1 MRLPVP
7 DDIPPAEQLGRVH
20 FVGIG
25 GAGLSGIA
33 RVMARRGVPVTG
45 SDDNDTPF
53 LAQLRELDVRCHLG
67 YDAAQVGDADTLV
80 VTTAAREDNP
90 EVLEARRRGLTLLPR
105 SAGLKAAMSGQ
116 RVLAVAGTH
125 GKTTTTSLLTVALI
139 AAGADPSYAVGGVL
153 TATGRN
159 ADLGAGPYFV
169 AEADES
175 DGAFLV
181 YDTFGAIV
189 INVEADHLDVWGTE
203 AAYAA
208 AFDEFADG
216 VHPEGPLV
224 VGVDDPGGARLAERL
239 RKRGRAVITVGVDRD
254 ASLRAADLEV
264 VNGITSFDVLP
275 GAGRTG
281 QPPLARVALQ
291 IPGRHYV
298 LDALAAF
305 ALGVE
310 LGYDAARLAEGLGSF
325 VGTGRR
331 MELKGVVGG
340 AGSEVRVYDSYAH
353 HPSEIRGDLEAA
365 RSVAGSVEGGRLVV
379 CFQPHLVSRTRIL
392 GAEMGAALGT
402 ADEVVVL
409 DVYVARED
417 PDPAVT
423 GAVVADAVPLPAEQV
438 AFVADRDLALRALL
452 DRVRPGD
459 VVLTLG
465 AGDVTALAPQLLV
478 ALQERADG

>member
-1 MRLPVP
+1 MRLPIP
-7 DDIPPAEQLGRVH
+7 DEIPAAEQLGRVH

-25 GAGLSGIA
+25 GAALSGIA
-33 RVMARRGVPVTG
+33 RLMARRGVPVTG

-53 LAQLRELDVRCHLG
+53 LVQLRELDVPCHLG
-67 YDAAQVGDADTLV
+67 YDASHVRGADTVV

-105 SAGLKAAMSGQ
+105 SAGLKAVMDGQ
-116 RVLAVAGTH
+116 QVLAVAGTH

-159 ADLGAGPYFV
+159 ADLGAGRFFV

-181 YDTFGAIV
+181 YDTYGAIV
-189 INVEADHLDVWGTE
+189 LNVEADHLDIWGTE

-216 VHPEGPLV
+216 LDPAGPLV
-224 VGVDDPGGARLAERL
+224 IGIDDPGGARLARRL
-239 RKRGRAVITVGVDRD
+239 RERGRPVITVGVDED
-254 ASLRAADLEV
+254 ASLRAVDLEV
-264 VNGITSFDVLP
+264 VDGITWFDVVP
-275 GAGRTG
+275 GEDRTG
-281 QPPLARVALQ
+281 RPPLARISLQ

-310 LGYDAARLAEGLGSF
+310 VGYDAGRLAQGLGSF

-331 MELKGVVGG
+331 MELKSVVGDG
-340 AGSEVRVYDSYAH
+340 PELVRVYDSYAH

-365 RSVAGSVEGGRLVV
+365 RSVAGDGRLVV
-379 CFQPHLVSRTRIL
+379 CFQPHLVSRTRIF
-392 GAEMGAALGT
+392 GAEMGAALGA

-417 PDPAVT
+417 PDPSVT
-423 GAVVADAVPLPAEQV
+423 GAVVAAAVPLPAERV
-438 AFVADRDLALRALL
+438 AFVADRSEALAVLL

-465 AGDVTALAPQLLV
+465 AGDVTALAPQLV
-478 ALQERADG
+478 AALQERPGG